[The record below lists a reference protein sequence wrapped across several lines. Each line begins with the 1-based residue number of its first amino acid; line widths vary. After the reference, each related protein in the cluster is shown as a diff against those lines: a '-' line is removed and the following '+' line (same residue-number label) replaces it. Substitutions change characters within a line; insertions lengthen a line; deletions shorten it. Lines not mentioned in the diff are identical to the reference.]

1 MDMLFYSRHHTCI
14 LLQLND
20 FLVSNVGRFVQTHTL
35 KSSTESFLLRIRAKF
50 GSKPQPSYH
59 KPAPGTLSANHKPAP
74 GTLSA
79 NQKPAPGALSA
90 NQNTATGTLTVNQN
104 TAGVIAENEYERL
117 QIEEWCQ
124 WYETKRREWKNAIN
138 DRKHK

>member
-1 MDMLFYSRHHTCI
+1 MVTLFYSRHHTCI

-20 FLVSNVGRFVQTHTL
+20 FLVSNVGRFVQNHTL

-50 GSKPQPSYH
+50 GSKPQPSYQ
-59 KPAPGTLSANHKPAP
+59 KPAPGTLK
-74 GTLSA
+74 A
-79 NQKPAPGALSA
+79 NQKPAPGTLTANHKPAAGVLSA
-90 NQNTATGTLTVNQN
+90 NQNTA
-104 TAGVIAENEYERL
+104 GVIVEDEYERT